1 MWKVSACSLRS
12 LVVIVSWA
20 DPVPGGGG
28 THVYLQHVYVRPSR
42 GPFHASPAVP
52 KDIFFTNQPVQ
63 MPFYPFLRY
72 TVEKNLKFSGFIA
85 RS

>member
-1 MWKVSACSLRS
+1 MLLLMYFKRMRCYAEIIEGSY
-12 LVVIVSWA
+12 
-20 DPVPGGGG
+20 PGGG

-42 GPFHASPAVP
+42 GPFHASLAVP
-52 KDIFFTNQPVQ
+52 KDVFFTNQPVQ
-63 MPFYPFLRY
+63 MPSYPFLRY